1 MDFSALILRLNGL
14 SVFRNLLKHPLI
26 SEYFKALSA
35 LQSSAETFAFCYGSL
50 CESLLFC
57 PDITNAI
64 LDAIRFDNN
73 ALTNQINAPEK
84 AVLAAADKD
93 IKTINELLQI
103 DGTAFKNAAARKF
116 DEETLSYLADF
127 PSNKKL
133 PFETGEALLAFYQT
147 KGYGFFAQSTA
158 FAAAEDGSIL
168 PVINMDDVSLHDL
181 PGYELQKQKI
191 IQNTVSFL
199 DGKEANNIL
208 LYGDKGTGKSST
220 VKAVVNQYKDRGLKI
235 IQMSPSQI
243 SFFPKICEQ
252 IRVSP
257 FFFLL
262 FLDDLSFES
271 EDKNFAAL
279 KAFIEGGLSAS
290 PKNLLIYATSN
301 RRHLVKERFSDRNG
315 DEVRVRD
322 SLETVTSL
330 ADRFGLEITFSVP
343 DKEEYLHIVDCL
355 ATENNVSLE
364 SETLHLLAERFAIR
378 RNGRSPRTAHQFIRG
393 LLAENNAIEK

>member
-1 MDFSALILRLNGL
+1 MDFSALFLRLNGL
-14 SVFRNLLKHPLI
+14 SVFRSLRKHPLI
-26 SEYFKALSA
+26 SEYLQTLCA
-35 LQSSAETFAFCYGSL
+35 LQQSAEEFALCYGSL
-50 CESLLFC
+50 CEKLFSC
-57 PDITNAI
+57 PNITNAI
-64 LDAIRFDNN
+64 VDAIRFDTNV
-73 ALTNQINAPEK
+73 LTGNIENPSQAI
-84 AVLAAADKD
+84 LAAADKD
-93 IKTINELLQI
+93 IETINMLLSANGKEL
-103 DGTAFKNAAARKF
+103 KNAAARKF
-116 DEETLSYLADF
+116 EEETLCYLAEF
-127 PSNKKL
+127 SANEKL
-133 PFETGEALLAFYQT
+133 PFETGKELLSFYQAG
-147 KGYGFFAQSTA
+147 GYGFFAQSTA
-158 FAAAEDGSIL
+158 FCAMDDGSIA
-168 PVINMDDVSLHDL
+168 PVFNMDSVLLRDL

-191 IQNTVSFL
+191 VQNTLSFL

-220 VKAVVNQYKDRGLKI
+220 VKAVVNAYKDRGLKI
-235 IQMSPSQI
+235 IQLSPSQI
-243 SFFPKICEQ
+243 SLFPQICEQ
-252 IRVSP
+252 IRISP

-262 FLDDLSFES
+262 FLDDLAFEN

-330 ADRFGLEITFSVP
+330 SDRFGLEITFSVP

-355 ATENNVSLE
+355 AAENNISLDK
-364 SETLHLLAERFAIR
+364 ETLSLLAERFAIR

-393 LLAENNAIEK
+393 LLAEDVKN